1 MSTGVCIPA
10 VRNNAA
16 TRNLNTL
23 LAHMLVR
30 LTRVEGMTEA
40 DTLNTVNLVFLGR
53 TFLKFMLD
61 VVDGPGVIA
70 QLDAGTCVVPRVVP
84 RVVPWPE
91 WATGGVGVGV
101 VVVVAVVVVVVMQ
114 LWWWS
119 VCVFICKCVGCV

>member
-84 RVVPWPE
+84 RVLPRVVPWPE
-91 WATGGVGVGV
+91 WATVGVGVGV
-101 VVVVAVVVVVVMQ
+101 VVVAAVVVVVGAGLV
-114 LWWWS
+114 
-119 VCVFICKCVGCV
+119 VVAGTC

>member
-1 MSTGVCIPA
+1 MNPSSLCVACPSVCVCIAA

-84 RVVPWPE
+84 HCGSGRT
-91 WATGGVGVGV
+91 ACGTALYYG
-101 VVVVAVVVVVVMQ
+101 
-114 LWWWS
+114 
-119 VCVFICKCVGCV
+119 